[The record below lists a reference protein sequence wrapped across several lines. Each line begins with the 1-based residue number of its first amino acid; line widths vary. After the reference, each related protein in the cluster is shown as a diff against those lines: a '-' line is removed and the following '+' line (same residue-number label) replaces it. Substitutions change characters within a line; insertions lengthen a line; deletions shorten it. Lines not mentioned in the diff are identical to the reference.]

1 MLRIDQLR
9 LTPEE
14 PESQLPVKAAK
25 VLRVAP
31 EQILSLQILRRAV
44 DAREQLLFVY
54 TVAVEVKKEEAS
66 FAIRPLIS
74 SSFIKSVLCKIISI

>member
-31 EQILSLQILRRAV
+31 E
-44 DAREQLLFVY
+44 
-54 TVAVEVKKEEAS
+54 
-66 FAIRPLIS
+66 
-74 SSFIKSVLCKIISI
+74 